1 MSGTFIQF
9 PRAGGG
15 VDTYPTFGDFPAS
28 ASPGTLAVALDTD
41 TLYIYD
47 ETSAMWLP
55 VGGTA
60 VPLVVGTIDS
70 ATPSANGAV
79 IGSNSL
85 FMQSASPTNPGLVN
99 TGVQSFAG
107 AKTFVSAP
115 TVPGVI
121 YTGSAS
127 GQVLTQAAQTSSSV
141 YTLTW
146 PSVQGAANSF
156 PQNDGN
162 GNLTWVPISVSS
174 GSSVQLT
181 MAPLDGAAKSVQG
194 AVIGSNTLFMQTADA
209 IFPGIVSSSVQTFS
223 GVKTFSSAPQ
233 FSSLS
238 ADRPAVLGSG
248 SILSSRS
255 LLFGSPDVIGSV
267 SLENQV
273 NGLLPIT
280 QTSGSVSLTDK
291 VVGILPAANL
301 PPLSGLTGSVS
312 LTSQVSGILPAAN
325 TQPLSSLLG
334 SVSLTSQVSGLLPI
348 SQTSGSVS
356 LLNQVREYFPTVT
369 IGSISLSQVAGGA
382 LYPINFPAV
391 QGSGTSVLQN
401 NGLGDLSWVNQGT
414 PLTNPMTSTGDMITG
429 SASGVA
435 ARLPG
440 NTSNSSSFL
449 VQVGS
454 AGFALQPVWTPFKPP
469 TIQSFSSASGTYTTP
484 AGVRYLRVRMAGGG
498 GGGGGGGG
506 AGVGNGDVSSSTLF
520 GSSLLIASGGLPGRV
535 GNDQGG
541 IGGSPVISPPAI
553 DFGSLT
559 GGRGQAGITTS
570 GISISVNGGT
580 GGMTPYFCGG
590 GARGPGSSP
599 GNDGLGQT
607 GGGGAGGSTNVATG
621 VDAGSGGGSG
631 AYIEV
636 IIPNPSASYSYYV
649 GDGGRGGSAGANGQA
664 GGKGGT
670 GIIIVEEYYQ

>member
-9 PRAGGG
+9 PKSGG
-15 VDTYPTFGDFPAS
+15 VDTYPTFADFPAS

-99 TGVQSFAG
+99 TGVQSFGG

-121 YTGSAS
+121 YSGSAS

-141 YTLTW
+141 YSLTW
-146 PSVQGAANSF
+146 PAVQGAANSF

-223 GVKTFSSAPQ
+223 GIKTFSSAPQ
-233 FSSLS
+233 FSSLN
-238 ADRPAVLGSG
+238 ADLPAVLGSG
-248 SILSSRS
+248 SVLSSRS

-382 LYPINFPAV
+382 LYPINFPSV

-414 PLTNPMTSTGDMITG
+414 PLTNPMTSPGDMIIG
-429 SASGVA
+429 SGSGVA
-435 ARLPG
+435 ARLAG
-440 NTSNSSSFL
+440 NTSNSISFL
-449 VQVGS
+449 MQVGS
-454 AGFALQPVWTPFKPP
+454 ASAALAPTWTPFRAP
-469 TIQSFSSASGTYTTP
+469 TIQVISSGTGTYSTP
-484 AGVRYLRVRMAGGG
+484 TSARYLKVRMVGGG
-498 GGGGGGGG
+498 GGGGGSSTSATGDGGNGVAGTSSFFGTSLLWCGGG
-506 AGVGNGDVSSSTLF
+506 NFGTNAAGQVGGNASVTAPAIGFAL
-520 GSSLLIASGGLPGRV
+520 SGGGGGGVSNAVGTAPG
-535 GNDQGG
+535 
-541 IGGSPVISPPAI
+541 
-553 DFGSLT
+553 FT
-559 GGRGQAGITTS
+559 
-570 GISISVNGGT
+570 GGT
-580 GGMTPYFCGG
+580 GGNSAFGG
-590 GARGPGSSP
+590 GARGTAP
-599 GNDGLGQT
+599 GNDGSNAPVNTGAGGSGGAGPSNGING
-607 GGGGAGGSTNVATG
+607 GGGGAGGYVE
-621 VDAGSGGGSG
+621 
-631 AYIEV
+631 AYIY
-636 IIPNPSASYSYYV
+636 NPSTSYSYHV
-649 GDGGRGGSAGANGQA
+649 GAGGNGGAPGTGGQA
-664 GGKGGT
+664 GGAGAR
-670 GIIIVEEYYQ
+670 GIIIIEEHYL